1 MTEKQVMEWMEG
13 YLDGTKV
20 EVTAL
25 GMIKTDID
33 EHGFENWLVM
43 PAIPIVEW
51 YLQTTNEV
59 ATQLVNDYKMML
71 DQEKEID
78 ELGIKQSMKLDP
90 VQSMDAFKNGVVEVF
105 QSLLVYLTTQEMAN
119 AYYHGEHTH

>member
-1 MTEKQVMEWMEG
+1 MTEKQVMDWMEG
-13 YLDGTKV
+13 YLNGTKV
-20 EVTAL
+20 EITAL
-25 GMIKTDID
+25 GMIKADID

-119 AYYHGEHTH
+119 AYYYGEHTH

>member
-1 MTEKQVMEWMEG
+1 MTEQEVMEWMEG

-20 EVTAL
+20 EATAL
-25 GMIKTDID
+25 GMIKADID
-33 EHGFENWLVM
+33 EHGFENWLNM

-59 ATQLVNDYKMML
+59 ATQLVSDYKMML
-71 DQEKEID
+71 DQEKELD
-78 ELGIKQSMKLDP
+78 ELGISQSLKLDP

-105 QSLLVYLTTQEMAN
+105 ESLLVYLTTQEMAN
-119 AYYHGEHTH
+119 AYYGEHTH

>member
-1 MTEKQVMEWMEG
+1 MTEQQVMEWMEE

-20 EVTAL
+20 EATAL
-25 GMIKTDID
+25 GMIKADID
-33 EHGFENWLVM
+33 EHGFENWLNM

-59 ATQLVNDYKMML
+59 ATQLVSDYKMML
-71 DQEKEID
+71 DQEKELD
-78 ELGIKQSMKLDP
+78 ELGISQSLKLDP

-105 QSLLVYLTTQEMAN
+105 ESLLVYLTTQEMAN
-119 AYYHGEHTH
+119 AYYGEHTH